1 MARRK
6 TVKSRILDAQ
16 ECAILLLLLIDTR
29 EGTTRV
35 RLSEIT
41 LKRLWGRHRL
51 NDEFLEDVREWLIR
65 GGWSLFYAKN
75 TFAAVRNTVVENW
88 PRLSSKRLADVLK
101 QVEEGVFEFDEHAD
115 LVTNPNDTDT
125 DD

>member
-1 MARRK
+1 MIKKRPRN
-6 TVKSRILDAQ
+6 RILDAQ
-16 ECAILLLLLIDTR
+16 ECAILLLLLIGSR
-29 EGTTRV
+29 EGTTKV

-51 NDEFLEDVREWLIR
+51 KEEFLEEVREWLIR
-65 GGWSLFYAKN
+65 GGWSLFYARN
-75 TFAAVRNTVVENW
+75 TFGAVRNAVVENW

-101 QVEEGVFEFDEHAD
+101 QVEEGVFEFDEHTN